1 MALAIRTKR
10 LGNIAGALNRLWKR
24 VESFGGSIRYIA
36 KRDKKTTGVS
46 LPHSE
51 SKLDHDTPGM
61 LNEKNGASQ
70 NDESFDLFSA
80 SSQGKLEVI
89 EQLLEGGTPVDMQDG
104 DGVSALMHACA
115 NGQTEAAKLLL
126 ERGAQVDLL
135 DDEEMCALVT
145 ASLLGHAELVKLLL
159 EKGAQVD
166 LQNSNGVSA
175 LMWASMTGQTEVA
188 KLLLERGAQVD
199 LQDDDGMSA
208 LVWANTN
215 LEQFFEK
222 VLLNYYAMDFWSLT
236 MRKAINHRNHRRTEV
251 VKLLLERGA
260 QVDLQD
266 NNGQSPLMWASNMG
280 QTEVVKLL
288 LERGAQV
295 DLRDNNGDSAPM
307 LAFQSGHIETVK
319 FLQKEGVQ
327 ITYEVTKATHC
338 LEGEFIVHGSAK
350 IQVYETY
357 PPNKHLPYT
366 T

>member
-1 MALAIRTKR
+1 MAVRTKK
-10 LGNIAGALNRLWKR
+10 LMKIAGALNRFWKR
-24 VESFGGSIRYIA
+24 VESFGVSIGYIA

-70 NDESFDLFSA
+70 SGESFDLFSA
-80 SSQGKLEVI
+80 SSEGKLEVI

-104 DGVSALMHACA
+104 DGVSALMHACL
-115 NGQTEAAKLLL
+115 NGQTKAAKLLL

-135 DDEEMCALVT
+135 DDREMFALVM
-145 ASLLGHAELVKLLL
+145 ASLFGHTEL
-159 EKGAQVD
+159 
-166 LQNSNGVSA
+166 
-175 LMWASMTGQTEVA
+175 
-188 KLLLERGAQVD
+188 
-199 LQDDDGMSA
+199 
-208 LVWANTN
+208 
-215 LEQFFEK
+215 
-222 VLLNYYAMDFWSLT
+222 
-236 MRKAINHRNHRRTEV
+236 

-260 QVDLQD
+260 QVDLQ
-266 NNGQSPLMWASNMG
+266 NNDGQSALMWASITG
-280 QTEVVKLL
+280 QTEIAKLLLERGAQVDLLDDDRASALMYASINSEQLSEQLLLKYSTMDFWDLTMRKAIIHRIHRGTEVVELLLERGAQVDLQDNVGQSALMVASVVGQTKIVKLL

-295 DLRDNNGDSAPM
+295 DLRDNNGDSALM
-307 LAFQSGHIETVK
+307 LADRNGHIKTVQ

-327 ITYEVTKATHC
+327 ITHEVTKATHC